1 MFFQKNEP
9 PDFLF
14 FFVKNVFFGLK
25 KHVFLFLRNKKPISN
40 CFYCIMQYR
49 HFQNCTIIICYAYD
63 GIQV

>member
-25 KHVFLFLRNKKPISN
+25 KHVFLFLRNKNPFPIVFIASCN
-40 CFYCIMQYR
+40 IAIFRIAQ
-49 HFQNCTIIICYAYD
+49 
-63 GIQV
+63 